1 MPGIYHQ
8 VRRPP
13 FYAKDYVFFL
23 LNRINQ
29 IVNELK
35 DGSLD
40 IPVNSNGDGIFV
52 GSPHSGN
59 PGVPVGL
66 GYNLSGRNGQNTYAG
81 VSHSRNIGI
90 GHGWQTNNG
99 GSHNAYAF
107 YSHLPVRLELA
118 SSSNSIGVA
127 KQAADYHKRK

>member
-13 FYAKDYVFFL
+13 FYAKDYLFFL
-23 LNRINQ
+23 LNRIKQ

-52 GSPHSGN
+52 GSPHSSN
-59 PGVPVGL
+59 PGVQVGL
-66 GYNLSGRNGQNTYAG
+66 GYNLSGRNGQNTWAG

-90 GHGWQTNNG
+90 GHGWQTNSG

-107 YSHLPVRLELA
+107 YSPSTGSVGVGLKLKFNRGGKTGRRLP
-118 SSSNSIGVA
+118 
-127 KQAADYHKRK
+127 